1 MSETLAIRT
10 PDADDHGA
18 ILSVLCDAFRRD
30 DEARLV
36 DALWRDEA
44 MTVEL
49 IAENNDRVVGYCGFS
64 GVTAEPALDGTL
76 LGLAP
81 LAVVNELQG
90 RGIGKALAM
99 AGLEICRERG
109 AALVVVLGEPDYY
122 SRFGFK
128 PASDFDVRWAAMD
141 AGRAFQLI
149 DFAGVAGAEPV
160 QVHYH
165 SAFSSV

>member
-18 ILSVLCDAFRRD
+18 ILSVLRDAFRRD

-36 DALWRDEA
+36 DALWRDGA

-49 IAENNDRVVGYCGFS
+49 IAEENDRIVGYCGFS
-64 GVTAEPALDGTL
+64 GVTAEPTLDGTL

-81 LAVVNELQG
+81 LAVANEFQG
-90 RGIGKALAM
+90 RGVGKALAM
-99 AGLEICRERG
+99 AGLEMCRKQG

-128 PASDFDVRWAAMD
+128 PASDFDVRWAAID

-160 QVHYH
+160 QIHYH
-165 SAFSSV
+165 PAFSSV